1 MLPLVS
7 IIVLNYN
14 GKKFL
19 KDCFDTLLNCTYPK
33 LELIM
38 VDNSSTDD
46 SVALIS
52 ENYKQVKII
61 QTGSNSGYSKAYNI
75 SFKQAKGKYFILLNN
90 DVKVEPDWIEPLV
103 EAAEKDEKTGALQ
116 PKIVSMIDK
125 GYFEYAGSSGG
136 FMDKYGFPFLRG
148 RVVNTIEKDYG
159 QYDDEAEVFW
169 TSGAAMFVR
178 AEALNKSGALDED
191 FVHHMEEIDLC
202 WRLHLAG
209 YKLKV
214 VPSSKIHHYAGAT
227 IKQDSFMK
235 MYWNH
240 RNSVFMLIKNL
251 EWHNLIRV
259 LFVRSIIDVLAVL
272 FSLMIMNLV
281 HMSAIIVAYGW
292 LILNI
297 RLVLKKRKETQKMR
311 SVPDKHILP
320 KLYPK
325 SLVFQYFLKKKR
337 TYQDLKLSR
346 KK

>member
-1 MLPLVS
+1 MLPIVS

-19 KDCFDTLLNCTYPK
+19 KDCFDTLLSCTYPK

-148 RVVNTIEKDYG
+148 RVVNTIEKDNG

-178 AEALNKSGALDED
+178 AEAL
-191 FVHHMEEIDLC
+191 
-202 WRLHLAG
+202 
-209 YKLKV
+209 
-214 VPSSKIHHYAGAT
+214 
-227 IKQDSFMK
+227 
-235 MYWNH
+235 
-240 RNSVFMLIKNL
+240 
-251 EWHNLIRV
+251 
-259 LFVRSIIDVLAVL
+259 
-272 FSLMIMNLV
+272 
-281 HMSAIIVAYGW
+281 
-292 LILNI
+292 
-297 RLVLKKRKETQKMR
+297 
-311 SVPDKHILP
+311 
-320 KLYPK
+320 
-325 SLVFQYFLKKKR
+325 
-337 TYQDLKLSR
+337 
-346 KK
+346 